1 MPDMHHFSDKHI
13 HIVYYIS
20 STYSIRS
27 TPRKRT
33 ERSTADRMPNLAEAL
48 QNAMRRDFDLS
59 DRSETR
65 DRIGNES

>member
-1 MPDMHHFSDKHI
+1 
-13 HIVYYIS
+13 
-20 STYSIRS
+20 
-27 TPRKRT
+27 
-33 ERSTADRMPNLAEAL
+33 MPNLAEAL